1 MRQDNRL
8 GGADLSAMA
17 WGVSKYWVRGGR
29 DMTDSALMPS
39 MLSSTTSADS
49 AWAFRLAGD
58 AEALK
63 VLVLR
68 LCC

>member
-1 MRQDNRL
+1 
-8 GGADLSAMA
+8 
-17 WGVSKYWVRGGR
+17 
-29 DMTDSALMPS
+29 MTDSALMPS